1 MKRLDLIRKIEE
13 DGAIFVRHGAGHDLY
28 RNVITGRAEAIPRHR
43 EIKEILAKAI
53 IKRLASI
60 PA

>member
-1 MKRLDLIRKIEE
+1 MKRFDLIRRIEE
-13 DGAIFVRHGAGHDLY
+13 EGAVFVRHGAGHDLY
-28 RNVITGRAEAIPRHR
+28 RNAITGKAEVIRRHR

-53 IKRLASI
+53 IKRLST